1 MSTKR
6 TRRGRQTTDDDSGE
20 SDTHTSIHPSDQ
32 GKGTGR
38 HEDAEETQLESKLH
52 GCKLANKLEARA
64 RDGREGKRS
73 GDVPMQTT
81 RLVKCVCVCVCVKRR
96 ESTTAARS
104 KLAGMREDGTPVGD
118 PSGATA
124 RSSSVRDCRRLVAH
138 RSSLIAHGRGPEQPD
153 HDRRVHVP
161 TSTLARIVRRET

>member
-1 MSTKR
+1 MTLVSQIPTHPSIQA
-6 TRRGRQTTDDDSGE
+6 TRGREQGGTRTQRKHNWNRSCMAA
-20 SDTHTSIHPSDQ
+20 SSRTSSKLEH
-32 GKGTGR
+32 GTG
-38 HEDAEETQLESKLH
+38 
-52 GCKLANKLEARA
+52 
-64 RDGREGKRS
+64 GRENEVETYLCRRQDLLS
-73 GDVPMQTT
+73 V
-81 RLVKCVCVCVCVKRR
+81 CVCVCVCVKRR

-153 HDRRVHVP
+153 HDRRVPFP